1 MKVDFHTHGK
11 LAKKLPFSK
20 KYTDL
25 LFQKARKKGLDAICL
40 TEHFNTL
47 SFREMYSYIY
57 SQYEHIGDACR
68 TKDGLLIFFG
78 MEVDIA
84 EGGHTL
90 VIGHYQDIV
99 SLNMQLDEYKE
110 KGNFLSFDQLCEIVK
125 SYDVLFGAAHPFRQG
140 SHIPEL
146 SAKQL
151 SQFDF
156 FDLNG
161 KDLSHNQNQTRTL
174 VSSLAMSYHKPLVSG
189 SDTHQATQ
197 YGCVMTCFNKYFTTL
212 NELKNEMIEQQYTIF
227 VADSLA
233 IQVEDATIQKR
244 LLKEVYK
251 LGGDYVALLD

>member
-1 MKVDFHTHGK
+1 MKIDFHTHGK

-20 KYTDL
+20 EYTDL

-47 SFREMYSYIY
+47 SFRDMYNYIY
-57 SQYEHIGDACR
+57 NEYEHLGDGCQ
-68 TKDGLLIFFG
+68 TKDGLFIFFG

-90 VIGHYQDIV
+90 VIGRYQDII
-99 SLNMQLDEYKE
+99 SLNCLLDDYKQ
-110 KGNFLSFDQLCEIVK
+110 KGCFLPFDRLCELVK
-125 SYDVLFGAAHPFRQG
+125 SYDVLFGGAHPFRQG

-146 SAKQL
+146 SLEQL
-151 SQFDF
+151 NQFDF

-161 KDLSHNQNQTRTL
+161 KDLSCNQQQTEMQ
-174 VSSLAMSYHKPLVSG
+174 VSSLATYCHKPVVAG

-197 YGCVMTCFNKYFTTL
+197 YGCVMTCFENNMTTL
-212 NELKNEMIEQQYTIF
+212 NDLKNEIKNQKYTITI
-227 VADSLA
+227 ADSLT

-251 LGGDYVALLD
+251 LGGNYVALLD

>member
-1 MKVDFHTHGK
+1 MKIDFHTHGK

-20 KYTDL
+20 EYTDL
-25 LFQKARKKGLDAICL
+25 LLQKARKKGIDAICL

-47 SFREMYSYIY
+47 SFQEMYNYIY
-57 SQYEHIGDACR
+57 NTYEHVGDGCQ
-68 TKDGLLIFFG
+68 TKEGLFIFFG

-90 VIGHYQDIV
+90 VIGRYQDIIT
-99 SLNMQLDEYKE
+99 LNRLLDHHKQ
-110 KGNFLSFDQLCEIVK
+110 KDCFLPFDRLCEIVK
-125 SYDVLFGAAHPFRQG
+125 SFDVIFGGAHPFRQG

-146 SAKQL
+146 SLEQL
-151 SQFDF
+151 NKFDF

-161 KDLSHNQNQTRTL
+161 KDLSHNQKKTKMQ
-174 VSSLAMSYHKPLVSG
+174 VSSLANYCHKPVVAG

-197 YGCVMTCFNKYFTTL
+197 YGCVMTCFKNKLTTL
-212 NELKNEMIEQQYTIF
+212 NDLKKAIEKQEYTIS

-244 LLKEVYK
+244 LLKEVHK
-251 LGGDYVALLD
+251 LGGNYVALLE